1 MSQTTTLSTPADQ
14 VDLLIQ
20 QVADE
25 HGLELAGKLGTVVPS
40 SNTGIAEQDELT
52 QRLERLKQKS

>member
-1 MSQTTTLSTPADQ
+1 

-40 SNTGIAEQDELT
+40 TTVAAEQDELT
-52 QRLERLKQKS
+52 QRLARYAGG